1 MRRVLVAVL
10 LAPALAHADSSVTV
24 TLNAQGQQLAQQFGQ
39 SEQQMIDKVKA
50 GIDSIYQ
57 TAHIQG
63 LLRAFANTAAFAD
76 RTLGVAYLVDRDDIL
91 VGVSALGALSSDA
104 ALGTG
109 TFVGG
114 AIVNLGVTAGV
125 NLGRWDH
132 PAWTVF
138 ANGFY
143 ESQTVHGLD
152 GHLTSTGLHVQR
164 KVVPAGER
172 WTGVDVTSGLEYA
185 RWTVGEA
192 MPIHTHFTVTGA
204 TSSQKKTIDYLAQ
217 GTLDVRA
224 DTYTIPVE
232 VTTGVLVGALGLY
245 GGGGLDLTLGSS
257 DINAVLDG
265 GLTVNA
271 DMEPIGTAHITA
283 SGHDGPSPVSAH
295 ALAGIELHTRHV
307 RFYVQGAIAP
317 SQEAVT
323 LGLRIAP

>member
-1 MRRVLVAVL
+1 MLAALVLI
-10 LAPALAHADSSVTV
+10 ADSTVTV
-24 TLNAQGQQLAQQFGQ
+24 TLNAQGQALAQQFGQ
-39 SEQQMIDKVKA
+39 SEQQMTDKVKA

-57 TAHIQG
+57 VAHIDG

-76 RTLGVAYLVDRDDIL
+76 RSAGVAYLVDDRDIL
-91 VGVSALGALSSDA
+91 VGVLATGALSSDA

-152 GHLTSTGLHVQR
+152 GHLTTAGAHVQR
-164 KVVPAGER
+164 EIVAAGER
-172 WTGVDVTSGLEYA
+172 WAGVDVTTGLEYA

-204 TSSQKKTIDYLAQ
+204 NSQKKTIDYLAA

-224 DTYTIPVE
+224 DTYSVPIE
-232 VTTGVLVGALGLY
+232 VTTGVRLGALGLY

-257 DINAVLDG
+257 DISAVLSGD
-265 GLTVNA
+265 LTVNTE
-271 DMEPIGTAHITA
+271 MTPIGTAKITA
-283 SGHDGPSPVSAH
+283 SGSAGPDALGVH
-295 ALAGIELHTRHV
+295 ALGGIELHTRHV
-307 RFYVQGAIAP
+307 RVYVQGAISP
-317 SQEAVT
+317 GEDAVT
-323 LGLRIAP
+323 LGLRVAP

>member
-1 MRRVLVAVL
+1 MLGALLLV
-10 LAPALAHADSSVTV
+10 ADSSVTV

-39 SEQQMIDKVKA
+39 SEQQMLDKVKA

-57 TAHIQG
+57 TAHIQD
-63 LLRAFANTAAFAD
+63 LLRAFANTTAFAD
-76 RTLGVAYLVDRDDIL
+76 RGLGVAYLVDRDDIL
-91 VGVSALGALSSDA
+91 VGVTATGALSSDV

-114 AIVNLGVTAGV
+114 AIVNLGVSAGV

-152 GHLTSTGLHVQR
+152 GHLTTTGVHVQR
-164 KVVPAGER
+164 KIVPASER
-172 WTGVDVTSGLEYA
+172 WTGVDVTSGLEYG
-185 RWTVGEA
+185 RWTIGEA
-192 MPIHTHFTVTGA
+192 MPVHTHFTVTG
-204 TSSQKKTIDYLAQ
+204 SSGQKKTIDYLAA

-224 DTYTIPVE
+224 DTYTVPVE
-232 VTTGVLVGALGLY
+232 VTTGVLLGVLGLY
-245 GGGGLDLTLGSS
+245 AGGGLDLTFGSS

-265 GLTVNA
+265 DLTINA
-271 DMEPIGTAHITA
+271 DMQPIGTAKITA

-295 ALAGIELHTRHV
+295 ALGGLEIHTRHF

-317 SQEAVT
+317 SEEAVS
-323 LGLRIAP
+323 LGIRIAP

>member
-1 MRRVLVAVL
+1 MLGALVLVA
-10 LAPALAHADSSVTV
+10 DVTV
-24 TLNAQGQQLAQQFGQ
+24 TLNAQGQALAQQFGQ
-39 SEQQMIDKVKA
+39 SIQQMTDKVQA

-57 TAHIQG
+57 TAHIQD
-63 LLRAFANTAAFAD
+63 LLRAFANTTAFAD
-76 RTLGVAYLVDRDDIL
+76 RSLGVAYLVDRDDIL
-91 VGVSALGALSSDA
+91 VGASATGDLSSET

-138 ANGFY
+138 GNGFY

-172 WTGVDVTSGLEYA
+172 WTGVDVTTGLEYA
-185 RWTVGEA
+185 RWTIGEA
-192 MPIHTHFTVTGA
+192 MPVHTHFTVTGD
-204 TSSQKKTIDYLAQ
+204 SNQKKTVDYLAA

-224 DTYTIPVE
+224 DTYSVPLE
-232 VTTGVLVGALGLY
+232 VTTGVLLGALGLY
-245 GGGGLDLTLGSS
+245 GGGGLDLTFGSS

-265 GLTVNA
+265 NLTINA
-271 DMEPIGTAHITA
+271 DMEPIGTAKITA
-283 SGHDGPSPVSAH
+283 SGSDGPSPVSVH
-295 ALAGIELHTRHV
+295 ALAGIELHTRYF
-307 RFYVQGAIAP
+307 RFYVQGVAAP
-317 SQEAVT
+317 SVEAVT

>member
-1 MRRVLVAVL
+1 MRRALLVLL
-10 LAPALAHADSSVTV
+10 LAPATAGADSTVDV
-24 TLNAQGQQLAQQFGQ
+24 TLNAQGQALAQQFGQ
-39 SEQQMIDKVKA
+39 SEQQMVDKVKA

-57 TAHIQG
+57 TAHIES
-63 LLRAFANTAAFAD
+63 LLTAFANTAAFSD
-76 RTLGVAYLVDRDDIL
+76 RSAGVAYLVDSGDIL
-91 VGVSALGALSSDA
+91 VGAMATGALSSDA

-114 AIVNLGVTAGV
+114 AIVNLDVTAGV

-152 GHLTSTGLHVQR
+152 GHLTTTGVHVQR
-164 KVVPAGER
+164 KVVPASEH
-172 WTGVDVTSGLEYA
+172 WAGVDVTSGFEYA

-192 MPIHTHFTVTGA
+192 MPIHTHFTVTG
-204 TSSQKKTIDYLAQ
+204 TNNQKKTIDYLAA

-224 DTYTIPVE
+224 DTYTLPIE
-232 VTTGVLVGALGLY
+232 VTTGVRLGVLGLY
-245 GGGGLDLTLGSS
+245 GGAGIDLTAGSS
-257 DINAVLDG
+257 DIAAVLDG
-265 GLTVNA
+265 NLTVNT
-271 DMEPIGTAHITA
+271 DQEPIGTAKITA
-283 SGHDGPSPVSAH
+283 SGSAGPDSFGLH

-307 RFYVQGAIAP
+307 RVYVQGALAP

-323 LGLRIAP
+323 LGLRVAP

>member
-1 MRRVLVAVL
+1 VPVL
-10 LAPALAHADSSVTV
+10 LDSMVTV
-24 TLNAQGQQLAQQFGQ
+24 MLNAQGQQLAQQFGQ
-39 SEQQMIDKVKA
+39 SEQQMLDKVKA
-50 GIDSIYQ
+50 GIDDIYQ
-57 TAHIQG
+57 TAHIQN
-63 LLRAFANTAAFAD
+63 LLQAFANTTAFSD
-76 RTLGVAYLVDRDDIL
+76 HGLGVAYIVDPGDIL
-91 VGVSALGALSSDA
+91 VGVSATGALSSDV
-104 ALGTG
+104 ALGSG

-152 GHLTSTGLHVQR
+152 GHLTTTGAHVQR
-164 KVVPAGER
+164 KVVPASGR
-172 WTGVDVTSGLEYA
+172 WIGVDATAGLEYA
-185 RWTVGEA
+185 RWTIGEA

-204 TSSQKKTIDYLAQ
+204 NNQKKTIDYLAA

-224 DTYTIPVE
+224 DTYTLPLE
-232 VTTGVLVGALGLY
+232 VTTGVLLGALGLY
-245 GGGGLDLTLGSS
+245 GGGGLDVTLGSS

-265 GLTVNA
+265 NLTINTE
-271 DMEPIGTAHITA
+271 MTPIGTAKITA
-283 SGHDGPSPVSAH
+283 SGSDGPSPVSAH
-295 ALAGIELHTRHV
+295 ALAGFEIHTRHV
-307 RFYVQGAIAP
+307 RFFVQGAIAP

>member
-1 MRRVLVAVL
+1 MPL
-10 LAPALAHADSSVTV
+10 LLDSMVTV
-24 TLNAQGQQLAQQFGQ
+24 MLNAQGQQLAQQFGQ
-39 SEQQMIDKVKA
+39 SEQQMLDKVKA
-50 GIDSIYQ
+50 GIDDIYQ
-57 TAHIQG
+57 TAHIQN
-63 LLRAFANTAAFAD
+63 LLQAFANTTAFSD
-76 RTLGVAYLVDRDDIL
+76 RGLGVAYIVDPGDIL
-91 VGVSALGALSSDA
+91 VGASATGALSSDA

-152 GHLTSTGLHVQR
+152 GHLTTTGAHVQR
-164 KVVPAGER
+164 KVVAASGH
-172 WTGVDVTSGLEYA
+172 WIGVDATTGLEYA
-185 RWTVGEA
+185 RWTIGEA

-204 TSSQKKTIDYLAQ
+204 NDQKKTIDYLAA

-224 DTYTIPVE
+224 DTYSLPLE
-232 VTTGVLVGALGLY
+232 VTTGVLLGALGLY
-245 GGGGLDLTLGSS
+245 GGGGLDVTLGSS

-265 GLTVNA
+265 DLTINKE
-271 DMEPIGTAHITA
+271 MTPIGTAKITA
-283 SGHDGPSPVSAH
+283 SGSDGPSPVSAH
-295 ALAGIELHTRHV
+295 ALAGLEVHTRYV
-307 RFYVQGAIAP
+307 RFFVQGAIAP

>member
-1 MRRVLVAVL
+1 MPL
-10 LAPALAHADSSVTV
+10 LLDSMVTV
-24 TLNAQGQQLAQQFGQ
+24 MLNAQGQQLAQQFGQ
-39 SEQQMIDKVKA
+39 SEQQMLDKVKA
-50 GIDSIYQ
+50 GIDDIYQ
-57 TAHIQG
+57 TAHIQN
-63 LLRAFANTAAFAD
+63 LLQAFANTTAFSD
-76 RTLGVAYLVDRDDIL
+76 RGLGVAYIVDPGDIL
-91 VGVSALGALSSDA
+91 VGVSATGALSSDV
-104 ALGTG
+104 ALGSG

-152 GHLTSTGLHVQR
+152 GHLTTTGAHVQR
-164 KVVPAGER
+164 KVVPASGR
-172 WTGVDVTSGLEYA
+172 WIGVDATAGLEYA
-185 RWTVGEA
+185 RWTIGEA

-204 TSSQKKTIDYLAQ
+204 NGQKKTIDYLAA

-224 DTYTIPVE
+224 DTYSLPLE
-232 VTTGVLVGALGLY
+232 VTTGVLLGALGLY
-245 GGGGLDLTLGSS
+245 GGGGLDVTLGSS

-265 GLTVNA
+265 NLTINTE
-271 DMEPIGTAHITA
+271 MTPIGTAKITA
-283 SGHDGPSPVSAH
+283 SGSDGPSPVSAH
-295 ALAGIELHTRHV
+295 ALAGLEVHTRHV
-307 RFYVQGAIAP
+307 RFFVQGAIAP

>member
-1 MRRVLVAVL
+1 VLAALVL
-10 LAPALAHADSSVTV
+10 IADSTVTV
-24 TLNAQGQQLAQQFGQ
+24 TLNAHGQALAQQFGQ
-39 SEQQMIDKVKA
+39 SEQQMVDKVKA

-57 TAHIQG
+57 TAHIED
-63 LLRAFANTAAFAD
+63 LLRAFANTAAFSD
-76 RTLGVAYLVDRDDIL
+76 RSAGVAYLVDRGDIL
-91 VGVSALGALSSDA
+91 VGALATGALSSDA

-152 GHLTSTGLHVQR
+152 GHLTTTGVHVQR

-172 WTGVDVTSGLEYA
+172 WAGIDVTSGFEYA

-192 MPIHTHFTVTGA
+192 MPIHTHFTVTG
-204 TSSQKKTIDYLAQ
+204 SGNQKKTIDYLAA

-224 DTYTIPVE
+224 DTYSVPIE
-232 VTTGVLVGALGLY
+232 VTTGVLLGALGLY
-245 GGGGLDLTLGSS
+245 GGAGVDLTFGSS
-257 DINAVLDG
+257 DISAVLSGD
-265 GLTVNA
+265 LTVNS
-271 DMEPIGTAHITA
+271 DMQPIGTAKITA
-283 SGHDGPSPVSAH
+283 SGASGPDSLGVH
-295 ALAGIELHTRHV
+295 ALGGIELHTRHV
-307 RFYVQGAIAP
+307 RVFLQGAVSP
-317 SQEAVT
+317 GEDAVT
-323 LGLRIAP
+323 LGLRVAP

>member
-1 MRRVLVAVL
+1 VPL
-10 LAPALAHADSSVTV
+10 LLDSMVTV
-24 TLNAQGQQLAQQFGQ
+24 MLNAQGQQLAQQFGQ
-39 SEQQMIDKVKA
+39 SEQQMLDKVKA
-50 GIDSIYQ
+50 GIDDIYQ
-57 TAHIQG
+57 TAHIQN
-63 LLRAFANTAAFAD
+63 LLQAFANTSAFSD
-76 RTLGVAYLVDRDDIL
+76 RGLGVAYIVDPGDIL
-91 VGVSALGALSSDA
+91 VGASATGALSSDA

-152 GHLTSTGLHVQR
+152 GHLTTTGTHVQR
-164 KVVPAGER
+164 KVVPARGR
-172 WTGVDVTSGLEYA
+172 WIGVDATAGLEYA
-185 RWTVGEA
+185 RWTIGEA

-204 TSSQKKTIDYLAQ
+204 NDQKKTIDYLAA

-224 DTYTIPVE
+224 DTYSLPLE
-232 VTTGVLVGALGLY
+232 VTTGVLLGALGLY
-245 GGGGLDLTLGSS
+245 GGGGLDVTLGSS

-265 GLTVNA
+265 NLTINKE
-271 DMEPIGTAHITA
+271 MTPIGTAKITA
-283 SGHDGPSPVSAH
+283 SGSDGPSPVSAH
-295 ALAGIELHTRHV
+295 ALAGLEVHTRYV
-307 RFYVQGAIAP
+307 RFFVQGAIAP